1 MINDDKLK
9 MLKNRIMAKLKQV
22 YSFPK
27 NEYAEGYVGACK
39 AVLNV
44 IYELEQP
51 GEREADIKIITRWLK
66 ALRDRTTDQ
75 YDRKMLDIAIEVLDS
90 E

>member
-44 IYELEQP
+44 IYELEQQ
-51 GEREADIKIITRWLK
+51 E
-66 ALRDRTTDQ
+66 
-75 YDRKMLDIAIEVLDS
+75 
-90 E
+90 